1 MRRLPL
7 AVLASLA
14 TLFLISAAGPLYAA
28 EPKTLPEF
36 QTRLSERAQTLTRGL
51 DGLKAP
57 EQPADLQATVTA
69 ALAALPAELDGRATL
84 RRQSG
89 QADDGA
95 AAKTAVAAA
104 AALQA
109 EFWRNRPAGVPE
121 PAFVAALRRA
131 RDALL
136 ALTGASGGPAAVA
149 TRQDASVV
157 DQGVRRGRS
166 AVDCARG
173 AFDGGACGSGPAA
186 VATAVQNRPGAS
198 VITQPASSLASGGTG
213 KVAGATPPAPPAS
226 PEATACILAVNG
238 PDPSKPQHSSIAS
251 LCHTSPSLAPVLAGL
266 LDAVKEQF
274 GTVSGIIMNLIFL
287 LLGILMAIATGAI
300 GLILKLV
307 ALIGAAWAIFS
318 LIRQLIGAVRDYAAA
333 PAGSPARAAALRA
346 IGKAGGSIL
355 IMVAMVLGGMQ
366 IGKTQLGQSAG
377 RSMTAGMGA
386 AMDKIGGTALME
398 SLNAKIPAGV
408 LATLESF
415 MGKAPQAPGKV
426 GAGAAPPPPGFRQSL
441 TLTIDR
447 LLGRDAKGLTARVA
461 QATAT
466 ARPAVTKALRERLG
480 NVLGDSTAPITRAKY
495 NDLLR
500 EVRAFAQAE
509 GVTVNP
515 GRHWLRE
522 LLSWPP
528 RTLSVEPKGLKEI
541 DLVAFGA
548 EMTPAQMA
556 AAGGKPVSAAA
567 LHELFHVF
575 HTVQLRATLI
585 RSGVSPAEAAT
596 FARMIENGG
605 SYLALEGA
613 ATQIGNP
620 MSWALTRNATSA
632 SRYRALVSERLGQME
647 TAIGVGRVRMPLGWT
662 AEEIYAG
669 FISRAPIV
677 LGQSLSQL
685 AGRMTFAYFMYAY
698 TTNLSVSA
706 TPLSVLDPA
715 TLRDLGLSGDPGF
728 RDLVNAMVFG
738 PTPEMVR

>member
-1 MRRLPL
+1 MRRRPL
-7 AVLASLA
+7 VIPASLA
-14 TLFLISAAGPLYAA
+14 TLFLISAAGPLYAV
-28 EPKTLPEF
+28 EPKTLPEY
-36 QTRLSERAQTLTRGL
+36 QARLNERAQALTKGL
-51 DGLKAP
+51 DGLNSP
-57 EQPADLQATVTA
+57 QPPADLQATVTA
-69 ALAALPAELDGRATL
+69 ALAALPAELDARASL
-84 RRQSG
+84 RRQQGMS
-89 QADDGA
+89 DDGA
-95 AAKTAVAAA
+95 AAKTAVASA

-109 EFWRNRPAGVPE
+109 EFWRARPAGPPE
-121 PAFVAALRRA
+121 APFVGALRRA

-136 ALTGASGGPAAVA
+136 ALLGASNGPGSVA

-157 DQGVRRGRS
+157 DQGVRRGRG

-173 AFDGGACGSGPAA
+173 AFDGGACGGAPAIDA
-186 VATAVQNRPGAS
+186 ATGQTGSRGS
-198 VITQPASSLASGGTG
+198 VITQNKSSLASGGTA
-213 KVAGATPPAPPAS
+213 KVGGNAPPIPAS
-226 PEATACILAVNG
+226 PESTACILAVNG

-415 MGKAPQAPGKV
+415 MGKAPTAPGKV

-461 QATAT
+461 QATEKI
-466 ARPAVTKALRERLG
+466 RPEVTKALRERLG
-480 NVLGDSTAPITRAKY
+480 NVLGESTAPVTRAKY
-495 NDLLR
+495 NELLQ
-500 EVRAFAQAE
+500 EVRAFASAE
-509 GVTVNP
+509 GVQVNP

-541 DLVAFGA
+541 DLVAFGRD
-548 EMTPAQMA
+548 MTPAQIA
-556 AAGGKPVSAAA
+556 AVGGKPVSASA

-575 HTVQLRATLI
+575 HTVQLRATLL
-585 RSGVSPAEAAT
+585 RSGLTAEESVL
-596 FARMIENGG
+596 FARMLENGG
-605 SYLALEGA
+605 SYMALEGA

-620 MSWALTRNATSA
+620 MSWALSRNATSA
-632 SRYRALVSERLGQME
+632 ARYKTLVSERLGQME

-662 AEEIYAG
+662 AEEMYAG

-715 TLRDLGLSGDPGF
+715 TLRDLGLSGNPGF
-728 RDLVNAMVFG
+728 RELVNAMVFG